1 MASPRV
7 SIQQPS
13 LTPLSFEKCII
24 INANEISNIFFSK
37 SQLASIDLSCVIMVL
52 TLLKRVILLF
62 ALLGFVFHREWS
74 KIITRHILIQ
84 IKADEIVATF
94 SSFLANSASCFLKCD
109 VSRQLL
115 SLKFAAL
122 N

>member
-7 SIQQPS
+7 STQQPS

-24 INANEISNIFFSK
+24 TTANEISNIFVSK

-52 TLLKRVILLF
+52 TLLKRVLLLF
-62 ALLGFVFHREWS
+62 ALLGVVFHREWS
-74 KIITRHILIQ
+74 KIITRHILIKV
-84 IKADEIVATF
+84 KADEIVATF
-94 SSFLANSASCFLKCD
+94 LCFLANAASCFLICD
-109 VSRQLL
+109 GSRQLL